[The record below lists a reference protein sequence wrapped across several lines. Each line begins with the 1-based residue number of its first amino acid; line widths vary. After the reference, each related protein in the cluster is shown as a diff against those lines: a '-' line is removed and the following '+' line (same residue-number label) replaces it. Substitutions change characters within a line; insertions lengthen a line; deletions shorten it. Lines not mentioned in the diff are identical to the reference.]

1 MNTYTVN
8 QGDHLTSIAD
18 SFGFRDYS
26 VIWDHPENAEL
37 KELRGD
43 PNVIAAGDE
52 LVIPDPQ
59 TKEESCAT
67 EKRHRFRVHTRQ
79 LKLRLRLL
87 DVNEE
92 PLSELACTLCVENN
106 TYDIKSNADGFVETV
121 IPPAAEVGWIRA
133 SDASRG
139 VALDERFAIGHLDPI
154 EMMSGV
160 ATRLSHLGYDVGE
173 DLDAPDADLLRLA
186 IEEFQCDN
194 DLDVTGEADDAT
206 RSKLMELHGA

>member
-133 SDASRG
+133 SDPSRG

-194 DLDVTGEADDAT
+194 DLEVTGEADDAT